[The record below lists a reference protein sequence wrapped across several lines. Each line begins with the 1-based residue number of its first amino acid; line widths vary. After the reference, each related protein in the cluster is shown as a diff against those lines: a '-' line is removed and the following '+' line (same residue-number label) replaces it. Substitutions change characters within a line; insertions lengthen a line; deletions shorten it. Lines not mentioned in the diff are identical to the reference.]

1 MFCNEEQFKSDS
13 RLQSDQISRTFG
25 AAVKR
30 RRLELGVSQEEL
42 AELSDLHR
50 TYISDVERAKRNIT
64 LKSAARI
71 ASSLGM
77 TVITLLE
84 YKLEEQ

>member
-1 MFCNEEQFKSDS
+1 MFCSEEQSQNDPS
-13 RLQSDQISRTFG
+13 LQSDQISRTFG
-25 AAVKR
+25 EAVKR

-71 ASSLGM
+71 ASSLGV
-77 TVITLLE
+77 TVNALLGN
-84 YKLEEQ
+84 KLAGE

>member
-1 MFCNEEQFKSDS
+1 MFCSEEQSKNDPS
-13 RLQSDQISRTFG
+13 LQSDQISRTFG
-25 AAVKR
+25 EAVKR

-71 ASSLGM
+71 ASALGV
-77 TVITLLE
+77 TVNILLTPD
-84 YKLEEQ
+84 